1 MDFTDSVFEELHGV
15 HAEVMDAG
23 QHVPGIFL
31 WGFIKAWE
39 IQERYLRNQ
48 FRYDPTLTGRLVRLM
63 LVHGGEK
70 YFKAQLAQID
80 KHEEHIIYLHAM
92 VTDNNKEISFHT
104 RRNETYSRR
113 YGKEETNQNVGW
125 IKM

>member
-1 MDFTDSVFEELHGV
+1 
-15 HAEVMDAG
+15 MDAG
-23 QHVPGIFL
+23 QHVPGMFL

-80 KHEEHIIYLHAM
+80 KHEEHIISLQAE
-92 VTDNNKEISFHT
+92 VTENHKELIAHQKKLKPILGCMENKE
-104 RRNETYSRR
+104 
-113 YGKEETNQNVGW
+113 
-125 IKM
+125 